1 MKKFGLILAGVLAL
15 TATVGLTACGG
26 GGSDDPAIHSITYT
40 ENDNYRVIDLSS
52 TGQTGS
58 NILFD
63 VESESVFYEIGE
75 VSYNGTA
82 ITKGSL
88 GYQFT
93 MPDEDVS
100 IEIELT
106 PVTEYDDP
114 DDYLSWDSSV
124 IDEISVASEEDKGYE
139 YLDCEQ
145 KLSLAFD
152 MAKFGQNNNNID
164 REEILS
170 SNQNVIPDEALS
182 FDPLLD
188 SDIHG
193 SSGSNKILGG
203 SLVVD
208 LKQINPGTTTIYLYL
223 DFNNAGSATLMRTF
237 TVTEYGEIEVET
249 VDVPFKVINESKFD
263 SDDDLANITIRI
275 VDTDYIYGSTAPE
288 SQSFTLDELTNGEG
302 TFKYVDGHTY
312 SISASHGADW
322 DGEHYGTVTALSVN
336 DWFGQGSTVTGFN
349 QISGGVLTLVTIP
362 TSTNPVQITID
373 D

>member
-1 MKKFGLILAGVLAL
+1 M
-15 TATVGLTACGG
+15 
-26 GGSDDPAIHSITYT
+26 HSITYT

-145 KLSLAFD
+145 NLSLVFD
-152 MAKFGQNNNNID
+152 IAKFGQNNNNID

-182 FDPLLD
+182 FDP
-188 SDIHG
+188 
-193 SSGSNKILGG
+193 LGG

-312 SISASHGADW
+312 SISASHAIW
-322 DGEHYGTVTALSVN
+322 NEE
-336 DWFGQGSTVTGFN
+336 TGRYEN
-349 QISGGVLTLVTIP
+349 P
-362 TSTNPVQITID
+362 TSLSDRERPLPDSIKSLMGN
-373 D
+373 

>member
-40 ENDNYRVIDLSS
+40 ENDNYRVIDLSN

-145 KLSLAFD
+145 NLSLVFD
-152 MAKFGQNNNNID
+152 IAKFGQNNNNID

-322 DGEHYGTVTALSVN
+322 DGEHYGTVTALPVN
-336 DWFGQGSTVTGFN
+336 DWTGQGSTVTGFN
-349 QISGGVLTLVTIP
+349 RISGGVLTLVTIP

>member
-1 MKKFGLILAGVLAL
+1 MKKFGFILAGVLAL

-26 GGSDDPAIHSITYT
+26 NGSDDPAMHSITYT

-152 MAKFGQNNNNID
+152 MAKFGSYNSNVD
-164 REEILS
+164 RKEILS
-170 SNQNVIPDEALS
+170 SNQEVIPDSALD
-182 FDPLLD
+182 FEP
-188 SDIHG
+188 IEQ
-193 SSGSNKILGG
+193 SGISYIIGG
-203 SLVVD
+203 NLVVD
-208 LKQINPGTTTIYLYL
+208 LKQINPGTATIYLYL

-263 SDDDLANITIRI
+263 STDDLANISIRI

-312 SISASHGADW
+312 SISASHAIWNEETGRY
-322 DGEHYGTVTALSVN
+322 ENPTSLSIN
-336 DWFGQGSTVTGFN
+336 DWLGQGTTITGFN
-349 QISGGVLTLVTIP
+349 QIIDGKLTLVSLP
-362 TSTNPVQITID
+362 TEAIKITLND
-373 D
+373 